1 MSKDLPVY
9 KKLRNKVNRLNNSLR
24 SSFFA
29 NKVKNCDN
37 VASWWK
43 SIKQLGGLPKKLPV
57 SSVFVSGKEFHSTEL
72 ATKINESF
80 LCITNPLPPLNSQF
94 LENVET
100 DPAVVNEIISK
111 YHISP
116 EDVFTK
122 LSNLKRTK
130 ASGPDNLPSWVLNES
145 AMELSSPVAEIF
157 NASIQERVVPVS
169 WKEADVIPFRK
180 TDKVKEIENDLRPI
194 SLTPILSKT
203 LEHFVAEW
211 IMSQIRH
218 LVDRKQFGS
227 LAGLST
233 THALLLSFFHHLNG
247 TTDQPDQCVRVLL
260 LDFSKAFDK
269 IDHHILIKK
278 MEEMAIDPFLIAW
291 VKQFLT
297 GRKQRVKIGKY
308 TSSFEPVNGGV
319 PQGTVLGPILF
330 MIMINDLL
338 VDWDDRWKYVDDS
351 SVSETLSRNQ
361 DSNFQTILEGI
372 MQWCARNNMS
382 LNPRKCKE
390 ILVCFWKNNPNF
402 PPMIVDEQPIEVL
415 PQTSPLFELVEPA
428 EHPSYNLR
436 TSNKLVPINCRTN
449 RFKNSYIPSSVTIY
463 NKH

>member
-1 MSKDLPVY
+1 M
-9 KKLRNKVNRLNNSLR
+9 
-24 SSFFA
+24 
-29 NKVKNCDN
+29 
-37 VASWWK
+37 
-43 SIKQLGGLPKKLPV
+43 
-57 SSVFVSGKEFHSTEL
+57 
-72 ATKINESF
+72 
-80 LCITNPLPPLNSQF
+80 
-94 LENVET
+94 ENVET

-130 ASGPDNLPSWVLNES
+130 ASGSDNLPSWVLNEF

-169 WKEADVIPFRK
+169 WKEADVIPIRK

-233 THALLLSFFHHLNG
+233 THALLPFFHHLYG

-278 MEEMAIDPFLIAW
+278 MEEMAIDPFLSH
-291 VKQFLT
+291 
-297 GRKQRVKIGKY
+297 G
-308 TSSFEPVNGGV
+308 
-319 PQGTVLGPILF
+319 
-330 MIMINDLL
+330 
-338 VDWDDRWKYVDDS
+338 
-351 SVSETLSRNQ
+351 
-361 DSNFQTILEGI
+361 
-372 MQWCARNNMS
+372 
-382 LNPRKCKE
+382 
-390 ILVCFWKNNPNF
+390 
-402 PPMIVDEQPIEVL
+402 
-415 PQTSPLFELVEPA
+415 
-428 EHPSYNLR
+428 
-436 TSNKLVPINCRTN
+436 
-449 RFKNSYIPSSVTIY
+449 
-463 NKH
+463 